1 MKRLDGKVVFIT
13 GAARGQGRAQAV
25 RVAAEGGHV
34 IAVDI
39 CADIPSNRYP
49 MASRADLD
57 QTASLVEKH
66 GGRVVARVAD
76 VRDRAALA
84 AAVDDGVEQLGRLDG
99 VVAQAGICPLG
110 TTEPRAFVD
119 AIAVDFGGVFN
130 AVDVALPHLGRGASI
145 VATGSLAAL
154 IPGTLDNAAKGSG
167 GLGYSWAKRAVASLV
182 HDLAVVLAPKGI
194 RANAVHPT
202 NVNTDLMHNEV
213 LYKTFRPDLDEP
225 TLEDVLPAF
234 PAMTATGDPYVEPE
248 DIADTVLFL
257 LSDESKFVTG
267 MQMRVDAG
275 GYVKLRPQPPAF

>member
-1 MKRLDGKVVFIT
+1 MGRLDGKVVFIT
-13 GAARGQGRAQAV
+13 GAARGQGRAHAV
-25 RVAAEGGHV
+25 RVAEEGGHV

-39 CADIPSNRYP
+39 CAGIASNRYP
-49 MASRADLD
+49 LASREDLRE
-57 QTASLVEKH
+57 TASLVATH
-66 GGRVVARVAD
+66 GGRVVPLVVD
-76 VRDRAALA
+76 VRDRAAVA
-84 AAVDDGVEQLGRLDG
+84 AAVGEGVARLGRLDG

-110 TTEPRAFVD
+110 TTEPQAFVD

-130 AVDVALPHLGRGASI
+130 AVEAALPHLSRGGSI

-167 GLGYSWAKRAVASLV
+167 GLGYAWAKRAVASLV

-202 NVNTDLMHNEV
+202 NVNTDLMHNDV
-213 LYKTFRPDLDEP
+213 MYKTFRPDLAAP

-248 DIADTVLFL
+248 DVADMVVFL
-257 LSDESKFVTG
+257 LSDESKYVTG

-275 GYVKLRPQPPAF
+275 GYVKLRPQPPVF

>member
-1 MKRLDGKVVFIT
+1 MKRLDGKVVVIT

-25 RVAAEGGHV
+25 RVATEGGHV

-84 AAVDDGVEQLGRLDG
+84 AAVDDGVAELGRLDG

-119 AIAVDFGGVFN
+119 AVAVDFGGVFN

-182 HDLAVVLAPKGI
+182 HDLAVVLAPQGI

-213 LYKTFRPDLDEP
+213 MYKTFRPDLAAP

-234 PAMTATGDPYVEPE
+234 PAMTATGDPYIEPE
-248 DIADTVLFL
+248 DVADTVVFL
-257 LSDESKFVTG
+257 LSDQSKFVTG